1 MSELGRTVV
10 AMDVKA
16 LYELQKVDTAIEQG
30 KVALEKLPERSQLQS
45 AIADLAGIRRRRAEM
60 RAQQQAMENE
70 LTAIEKASASI
81 DTHHAKLERQ
91 MKTIIA
97 AREAEALQ
105 HEMQT
110 LETQRN
116 ELDDRGLLL
125 LETSAAADDEL
136 RKLVEAEAD
145 AVNNETLAGAA
156 LASAA
161 ESKTAQIDVLQE
173 QRQSVVI
180 TINETDM
187 ATYNRLCASYKGVAV
202 AVIQHGVCSGCHMD
216 ISVSELDLI
225 KRLPA
230 DQAAECPNCNRL
242 LVR

>member
-1 MSELGRTVV
+1 
-10 AMDVKA
+10 MDVKA

-70 LTAIEKASASI
+70 LTAIEKASAGI

-125 LETSAAADDEL
+125 LETSAATDDEL
-136 RKLVEAEAD
+136 RQLALAETD
-145 AVNNETLAGAA
+145 AVSNES

-161 ESKTAQIDVLQE
+161 LANAADRKTAEIGVLQE
-173 QRQSVVI
+173 QRLVVVI

-187 ATYNRLCASYKGVAV
+187 ATYNRLCASYKGIAV

-230 DQAAECPNCNRL
+230 DQTAECPNCNRL

>member
-1 MSELGRTVV
+1 
-10 AMDVKA
+10 MDVQA

-30 KVALEKLPERSQLQS
+30 KVALEKLSERSQLQS
-45 AIADLAGIRRRRAEM
+45 AIADLASIRRRRAEM
-60 RAQQQAMENE
+60 RAQQQAMETE

-110 LETQRN
+110 LETHRN

-125 LETSAAADDEL
+125 LETSAATDDEL
-136 RKLVEAEAD
+136 RQLAQAEAD
-145 AVNNETLAGAA
+145 AVSNESLASGA

-161 ESKTAQIDVLQE
+161 DSKIADISVLQE
-173 QRQSVVI
+173 QRIVVVS
-180 TINETDM
+180 TIAKDDI
-187 ATYNRLCASYKGVAV
+187 AVYNRLCASYKGIAV
-202 AVIQHGVCSGCHMD
+202 AVIQRGVCGGCHMD
-216 ISVSELDLI
+216 ISVSELDMI

-242 LVR
+242 IVR

>member
-1 MSELGRTVV
+1 
-10 AMDVKA
+10 MDVKA

-30 KVALEKLPERSQLQS
+30 KVALEKLPERLELQHVV
-45 AIADLAGIRRRRAEM
+45 ADLAGIRRRRAEM
-60 RAQQQAMENE
+60 RSQQQAMENE
-70 LTAIEKASASI
+70 LTAIEKASTSI

-97 AREAEALQ
+97 AREAQALQ
-105 HEMQT
+105 NEMQT
-110 LETQRN
+110 LENQRN

-125 LETSAAADDEL
+125 LETSAATDDEL
-136 RKLVEAEAD
+136 RQLTQAETEAAS
-145 AVNNETLAGAA
+145 NESLATAA
-156 LASAA
+156 LANAA
-161 ESKTAQIDVLQE
+161 DSKAAQISVLQG
-173 QRQSVVI
+173 QRLVVLV

-202 AVIQHGVCSGCHMD
+202 AVIQHGVCGGCHMD
-216 ISVSELDLI
+216 ISVSELDMI

-230 DQAAECPNCNRL
+230 DQTAECPNCNRL

>member
-1 MSELGRTVV
+1 
-10 AMDVKA
+10 MDVKA

-30 KVALEKLPERSQLQS
+30 KVALEKLPARSQLQS

-70 LTAIEKASASI
+70 LTAIEKDSASI
-81 DTHHAKLERQ
+81 DTHHAKLDRQ

>member
-1 MSELGRTVV
+1 
-10 AMDVKA
+10 MDVKA
-16 LYELQKVDTAIEQG
+16 LYELQKVDTALEQG

-60 RAQQQAMENE
+60 RAQQQAMETE
-70 LTAIEKASASI
+70 LTAIEKASAGI

-110 LETQRN
+110 LENQRN

-125 LETSAAADDEL
+125 LETSAATDDEL
-136 RKLVEAEAD
+136 RQLAQAETD
-145 AVNNETLAGAA
+145 AASSESVASLA
-156 LASAA
+156 LTSAA
-161 ESKTAQIDVLQE
+161 DSKTADISVLQE
-173 QRQSVVI
+173 QRLVLVV

-187 ATYNRLCASYKGVAV
+187 ATYNRLCASYKGIAV
-202 AVIQHGVCSGCHMD
+202 AVIQHGVCGGCHMD
-216 ISVSELDLI
+216 ISVSELDMI

>member
-1 MSELGRTVV
+1 
-10 AMDVKA
+10 MDVKA
-16 LYELQKVDTAIEQG
+16 LYELQKVDTALEQG

-60 RAQQQAMENE
+60 RAQQQAMETE

-125 LETSAAADDEL
+125 LETSAATDDEL
-136 RKLVEAEAD
+136 SQLVEAEAA
-145 AVNNETLAGAA
+145 AVSNESLASAA

-161 ESKTAQIDVLQE
+161 ESKTAEIDVLQG
-173 QRQSVVI
+173 QRLVVASAI
-180 TINETDM
+180 MQDDIIIYD
-187 ATYNRLCASYKGVAV
+187 RLCASYKGIAV
-202 AVIQHGVCSGCHMD
+202 AVIQHGVCGGCHMD
-216 ISVSELDLI
+216 ISVSELDMI